1 MPVCRSCGSRISKL
15 DKDIC
20 PICGVAKPLKDVE
33 SKTVEITSEIDI
45 SSPEFSFHPRS
56 RFVTFVL
63 FFLLGWTGIGFF
75 YNYYYKKGLI
85 WTLLNLV
92 IFGSIGVLLA
102 LPLHFGWLWG
112 LLIPGIS
119 LYIINTLIG
128 VVFLFKPDLKDGKG
142 EFLR

>member
-1 MPVCRSCGSRISKL
+1 MILIFKAKHLNMVMFILLKNLITRFLIVRILILKYWNIQKNALKVAHIVVVMLFLKQNSNGKL
-15 DKDIC
+15 AQFAIKI
-20 PICGVAKPLKDVE
+20 
-33 SKTVEITSEIDI
+33 
-45 SSPEFSFHPRS
+45 
-56 RFVTFVL
+56 
-63 FFLLGWTGIGFF
+63 
-75 YNYYYKKGLI
+75 
-85 WTLLNLV
+85 LNLV